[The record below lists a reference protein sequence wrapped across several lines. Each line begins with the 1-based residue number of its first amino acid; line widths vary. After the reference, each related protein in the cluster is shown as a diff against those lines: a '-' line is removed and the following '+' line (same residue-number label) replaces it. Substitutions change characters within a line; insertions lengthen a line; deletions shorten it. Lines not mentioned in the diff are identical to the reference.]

1 MKFTKEEREEIG
13 RLIYTKEMTIGEACA
28 KYDINRY
35 TVRDYMRDYRDAN
48 QLPPMS
54 TPEKENEPKPK
65 KPKKETLLPNYEE
78 LKEMSKE
85 ELIDEIIKK
94 TVEAERAKKG
104 YAVKGGG
111 QEKEF
116 INLSNGNSK

>member
-1 MKFTKEEREEIG
+1 MKYSKEQRNEIG
-13 RLIYTKEMTIGEACA
+13 RLVYTKELTIGEAC
-28 KYDINRY
+28 KMFDINRY

-54 TPEKENEPKPK
+54 DLEQADETK
-65 KPKKETLLPNYEE
+65 KTSKRKNKTIKYNDLATL
-78 LKEMSKE
+78 SRDA
-85 ELIDEIIKK
+85 LIDEVIKAR
-94 TVEAERAKKG
+94 VEAERAKKG

-116 INLSNGNSK
+116 INLFDVNSK